1 MLIAPESFLQLFL
14 ESFVENLPSLI
25 WAIWIFIVGLFVS
38 KWVGNLIRRFL
49 EKIQLSQA
57 IKRMDL
63 EEKLMVPETYFN
75 APKFFGHIT
84 SCFVVLLF
92 LMSSAEIIGL
102 PQLSQLLAQAITY
115 FPNIFIASLIFIT
128 AVFASDFSQKIMI
141 AVLEKEKIIYS
152 RFLGRIIRWIIWS
165 LSILAILYQL
175 QIAPD
180 LIMTI
185 FVGFV
190 GTVVIAVGIA
200 FGLGGKDIAAKI
212 LKEFEEKVR

>member
-1 MLIAPESFLQLFL
+1 MSIAPEIFLQLFL

-25 WAIWIFIVGLFVS
+25 WAIWIFIIGLFVS

-49 EKIQLSQA
+49 EKTQLNQA

-63 EEKLMVPETYFN
+63 EERLMTPETYFD

-84 SCFVVLLF
+84 SCFVVVLF
-92 LMSSAEIIGL
+92 LMASAEIIGL

-115 FPNIFIASLIFIT
+115 FPNIFIACLIFIV
-128 AVFASDFSQKIMI
+128 AVFGTDFSQKIMI
-141 AVLEKEKIIYS
+141 AVLEKEKITYS

-180 LIMTI
+180 LIKTI
-185 FVGFV
+185 FIGFV
-190 GTVVIAVGIA
+190 GTVVMAVGIA

-212 LKEFEEKVR
+212 LKEFGEKVR

>member
-25 WAIWIFIVGLFVS
+25 WAIWIFIIGLFVS
-38 KWVGNLIRRFL
+38 KWVGNLIRSFL
-49 EKIQLSQA
+49 EKTQLSQA

-63 EEKLMVPETYFN
+63 EERLMTPETYFD
-75 APKFFGHIT
+75 APKFFGHVT
-84 SCFVVLLF
+84 SCFVALLF
-92 LMSSAEIIGL
+92 LMASAEIIGL
-102 PQLSQLLAQAITY
+102 PQLSQLLAQAIIY
-115 FPNIFIASLIFIT
+115 FANIFIASLIFII
-128 AVFASDFSQKIMI
+128 AVFGTDFSQKIMI
-141 AVLEKEKIIYS
+141 AVLEKEKITYS
-152 RFLGRIIRWIIWS
+152 RFLGRMIRWIIWC

-175 QIAPD
+175 QIAPN

-185 FVGFV
+185 FIGFV
-190 GTVVIAVGIA
+190 GAVVMTIGIS